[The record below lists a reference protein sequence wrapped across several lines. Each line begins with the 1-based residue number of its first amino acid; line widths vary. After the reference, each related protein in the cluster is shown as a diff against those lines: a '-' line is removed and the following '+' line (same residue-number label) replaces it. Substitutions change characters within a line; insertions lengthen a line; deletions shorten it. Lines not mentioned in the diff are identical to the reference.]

1 MIHYTPLSYEE
12 VFEEEEDESTRWI
25 TVDQATLKVV
35 KNNELSAYEIIQ
47 MVSTDPNDYM
57 KNHFQPGSKIYF

>member
-57 KNHFQPGSKIYF
+57 KNHLQPGSKIYF